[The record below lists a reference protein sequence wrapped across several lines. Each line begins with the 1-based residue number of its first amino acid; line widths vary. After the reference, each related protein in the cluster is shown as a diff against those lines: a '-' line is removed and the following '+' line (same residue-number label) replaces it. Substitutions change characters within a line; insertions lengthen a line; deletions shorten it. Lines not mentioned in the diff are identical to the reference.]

1 MGPCLRC
8 LRRTSLSVS
17 NVSNVSRRVAA
28 MARWT
33 VTDGYQEIVIE
44 SVQPALV
51 SVDIPTGGPF
61 ITGAEGIRDL
71 RTKLG
76 LAIGDAQGGEEPHRQ
91 DPGGHS
97 PVGESDV

>member
-1 MGPCLRC
+1 
-8 LRRTSLSVS
+8 
-17 NVSNVSRRVAA
+17 

-44 SVQPALV
+44 SAQPALV

-61 ITGAEGIRDL
+61 ITGADGIRDL

-76 LAIGDAQGGEEPHRQ
+76 LAIGDAQAGTGPDRQ
-91 DPGGHS
+91 DPHGHS
-97 PVGESDV
+97 PGGESDA